1 MKNDKITKQVQDV
14 CKIGQGAD
22 CCRYLVM
29 GPKGFECTKHDAKV
43 KEELDRKVEMGM
55 FTSKGDNCDG
65 FSEEE
70 SIKILN
76 K

>member
-1 MKNDKITKQVQDV
+1 MKNGEITDYIKNT

-22 CCRYLVM
+22 CCRFILVSR
-29 GPKGFECTKHDAKV
+29 KGFECGKFGSAKG
-43 KEELDRKVEMGM
+43 ELDRKVAMGL
-55 FTSKGDNCDG
+55 FTAKGDNCDG
-65 FSEEE
+65 YTEEE